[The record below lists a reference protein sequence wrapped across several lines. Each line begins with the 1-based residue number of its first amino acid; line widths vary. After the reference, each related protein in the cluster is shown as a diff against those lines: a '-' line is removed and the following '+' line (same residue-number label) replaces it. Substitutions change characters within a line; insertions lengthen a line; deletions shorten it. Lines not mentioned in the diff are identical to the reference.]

1 MLEFSLFPKFYFP
14 AVLNFFFFSSR
25 HMWLVRFTV
34 ILAGYPTD
42 STPQKFLRHLVKKI
56 TWVIW
61 ILIYLTSTF
70 HSLIVLYSRKIVY
83 LIMSLWL
90 PRGVR
95 KLSKWTLLWNCHHV
109 SGFLKSHKFAIERNS
124 RLSIS
129 FRSQR
134 SPWRSELS
142 TFRFV
147 RHLTSI
153 WGPISY
159 IYIKNP
165 VLECALNSDYLYFTC
180 SFSTP
185 ILILWSIEMRLHFAA
200 VSIIHK
206 WHALVSSALK
216 L

>member
-1 MLEFSLFPKFYFP
+1 M
-14 AVLNFFFFSSR
+14 FFFSSR
-25 HMWLVRFTV
+25 HMGLVRFTV
-34 ILAGYPTD
+34 NLNYPTD
-42 STPQKFLRHLVKKI
+42 FTPQNLLRHLVKKKI
-56 TWVIW
+56 TWVIR

-90 PRGVR
+90 PRGVQ

-109 SGFLKSHKFAIERNS
+109 LGFLMSHKFAIERNS

-129 FRSQR
+129 FR

-153 WGPISY
+153 RGPISY
-159 IYIKNP
+159 IYIKDP
-165 VLECALNSDYLYFTC
+165 VLECIKCWLALIYLQFFHSHADFVEYRDM
-180 SFSTP
+180 SS
-185 ILILWSIEMRLHFAA
+185 LHSCQFYT
-200 VSIIHK
+200 
-206 WHALVSSALK
+206 
-216 L
+216 

>member
-1 MLEFSLFPKFYFP
+1 M
-14 AVLNFFFFSSR
+14 FFFLET
-25 HMWLVRFTV
+25 HG
-34 ILAGYPTD
+34 AGAIYSYFRGLPHRLHCT
-42 STPQKFLRHLVKKI
+42 KIAHALGEKKI
-56 TWVIW
+56 TWVIR

-90 PRGVR
+90 PQGVR

-109 SGFLKSHKFAIERNS
+109 SGFRKSHKFAIERNS

-142 TFRFV
+142 TFQFV
-147 RHLTSI
+147 RHFTSI

-159 IYIKNP
+159 IYIKDP
-165 VLECALNSDYLYFTC
+165 VLECIKCWLALIYLQVFH
-180 SFSTP
+180 S
-185 ILILWSIEMRLHFAA
+185 
-200 VSIIHK
+200 
-206 WHALVSSALK
+206 HADFVEYRDVSSLHCCQFYT
-216 L
+216 

>member
-1 MLEFSLFPKFYFP
+1 M
-14 AVLNFFFFSSR
+14 FFFLETHGAGAIYSYFSGIPHR
-25 HMWLVRFTV
+25 LH
-34 ILAGYPTD
+34 
-42 STPQKFLRHLVKKI
+42 STKIAQALGEKKI
-56 TWVIW
+56 TWVKR

-90 PRGVR
+90 PRGFR

-109 SGFLKSHKFAIERNS
+109 SGFLKSHKFETERDS

-134 SPWRSELS
+134 NPWRSELS

-147 RHLTSI
+147 RHFTSI

-165 VLECALNSDYLYFTC
+165 VLECIKCWLALFYLQFFHSHADFVEYRDL
-180 SFSTP
+180 SS
-185 ILILWSIEMRLHFAA
+185 LHSCQFYT
-200 VSIIHK
+200 
-206 WHALVSSALK
+206 
-216 L
+216 

>member
-1 MLEFSLFPKFYFP
+1 MLEFSFSFLF
-14 AVLNFFFFSSR
+14 LLCLTCFFSSR
-25 HMWLVRFTV
+25 HMGLVRFTV

-42 STPQKFLRHLVKKI
+42 STAQKLLTHLVKKKI
-56 TWVIW
+56 TWVIR

-70 HSLIVLYSRKIVY
+70 HSLIVLYSCKIVY

-109 SGFLKSHKFAIERNS
+109 SGFRKSHKFAIERNS

-142 TFRFV
+142 TFQFV
-147 RHLTSI
+147 RHFTSI
-153 WGPISY
+153 WGTISY
-159 IYIKNP
+159 IYIKDP
-165 VLECALNSDYLYFTC
+165 VLECIKCWLALIYLQVFH
-180 SFSTP
+180 S
-185 ILILWSIEMRLHFAA
+185 
-200 VSIIHK
+200 
-206 WHALVSSALK
+206 HADFVEYRDVSSLHCCQFYT
-216 L
+216 